1 MYRKTTIDPNDNIK
15 KDQDSKKKSLNEI
28 KNNDNGI
35 EKYNEIK
42 WLTGC

>member
-1 MYRKTTIDPNDNIK
+1 MYRKTTIDPTDNIK

>member
-1 MYRKTTIDPNDNIK
+1 MYKKTTIDPNDNIK
-15 KDQDSKKKSLNEI
+15 KDQDSKKKSSGDT
-28 KNNDNGI
+28 KNSSDNI